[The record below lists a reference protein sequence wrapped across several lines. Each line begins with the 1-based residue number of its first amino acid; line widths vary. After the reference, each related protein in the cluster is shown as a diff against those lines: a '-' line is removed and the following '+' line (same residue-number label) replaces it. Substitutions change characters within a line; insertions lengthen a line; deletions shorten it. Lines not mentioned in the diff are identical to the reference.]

1 VKRICLLFFA
11 FFLLSISKV
20 AFGAGEFTTNYNL
33 RYQVN
38 PDGVVYVNQDIT
50 LTNKLSAVYATKY
63 SFTLPS
69 TEIQNIKATDKTG
82 PCQTE
87 IKQNDKVTT
96 IIITFNEPV
105 VGTNKSLKF
114 NLSYDSLDIAR
125 KNGEVWEINIPK
137 IANESDVDNYSLFLA
152 VPTSFDKP
160 AFIRPEPIETLT
172 EGDFTVYRFVK
183 SQLAEAGINAA
194 FGPFQIFDFTL
205 FYHLKNPNLTTGE
218 TEIALPPDTAF
229 QQLTYQK
236 IDPQPLNITVDE
248 DGNWLAKYR
257 LKPHEKIKITA
268 TGKVKIFAQPLGVS
282 PRGEPEK
289 IFPPPSQE
297 NLVKN
302 LKPARFWEKD
312 NPEIIKIAQN
322 LKTPREIYNLVV
334 KTLNYDFSRVSQQAE
349 RMGAAQALAN
359 PNRAICME
367 FTDLFIAL
375 ARTISLPAREID
387 GFAYTT
393 DARLRPLS
401 LMADVLHAW
410 PEYYDEQRQAWIPVD
425 PTWGKTTNG
434 VDYFSKTDLNHFAFV
449 IHGENSEYPYP
460 AGSYK
465 LEDSLGK
472 DVQVGF
478 GEYPQVLETKTPDLQ
493 VKFDLPKEILWG
505 ETKKGMITLKNNG
518 QSAIYSLE
526 LKIQSQGVELLSSGN
541 KQIKILPPLA
551 SVEIPLV
558 LKTKNL
564 LAKGEGFTLKV
575 HPEGLIILTVN
586 NQEYRQEIK
595 VGSFLWQIII
605 PSGGF
610 LLTLMTL
617 LILLK
622 KNF

>member
-11 FFLLSISKV
+11 FFSLSISRV

-38 PDGVVYVNQDIT
+38 PDGVVHVNQDIT

-63 SFTLPS
+63 SLTLPS
-69 TEIQNIKATDKTG
+69 IEIQNIKATDKTG
-82 PCQTE
+82 PSQTE
-87 IKQNDKVTT
+87 IKQNDKATT

-105 VGTNKSLKF
+105 VGTNKTLNF
-114 NLSYDSLDIAR
+114 NLSYDSLDIAY
-125 KNGEVWEINIPK
+125 KNGEVWEVNIPK
-137 IANESDVDNYSLFLA
+137 IANESDVDNYSISLA

-218 TEIALPPDTAF
+218 TEIALPPDTAL
-229 QQLTYQK
+229 QQLIYQK
-236 IDPQPLNITVDE
+236 IDPLPLNIRVDE

-257 LKPHEKIKITA
+257 LKPREKIKITA
-268 TGKVKIFAQPLGVS
+268 TGKVKIFAQS
-282 PRGEPEK
+282 EK

-297 NLVKN
+297 NLAKN
-302 LKPARFWEKD
+302 LQPARFWEKD

-322 LKTPREIYNLVV
+322 LKTPREIYDLVV
-334 KTLNYDFSRVSQQAE
+334 KTLNYDFNRVSQQAE

-375 ARTISLPAREID
+375 ARTIGFPAREID

-393 DARLRPLS
+393 DVRLRPLS

-410 PEYYDEQRQAWIPVD
+410 PEYYDEQRQTWIPVD

-434 VDYFSKTDLNHFAFV
+434 VDYFSKTDLNHFTFV

-478 GEYPQVLETKTPDLQ
+478 GEYPQTLETKTPDLQ

-518 QSAIYSLE
+518 QSAVYSLE

-541 KQIKILPPLA
+541 KQIKILPPFAL
-551 SVEIPLV
+551 VEIPLV

-564 LAKGEGFTLKV
+564 LAKGER
-575 HPEGLIILTVN
+575 LIILTVN

-595 VGSFLWQIII
+595 IGSFLWQIII

-610 LLTLMTL
+610 LLTLTTL

-622 KNF
+622 KKF

>member
-1 VKRICLLFFA
+1 MKRICLLFFA
-11 FFLLSISKV
+11 FFSLSISRV

-38 PDGVVYVNQDIT
+38 PDGVVHVNQDIT

-63 SFTLPS
+63 SLTLPS
-69 TEIQNIKATDKTG
+69 IEIQNIKATDKTG
-82 PCQTE
+82 PSQTE
-87 IKQNDKVTT
+87 IKQNDKATT

-105 VGTNKSLKF
+105 VGTNKTLNF
-114 NLSYDSLDIAR
+114 NLSYDSLDIAY
-125 KNGEVWEINIPK
+125 KNGEVWEVNIPK
-137 IANESDVDNYSLFLA
+137 IANESDVDNYSISLA

-218 TEIALPPDTAF
+218 TEIALPPDTAL
-229 QQLTYQK
+229 QQLIYQK
-236 IDPQPLNITVDE
+236 IDPLPLNIRVDE

-257 LKPHEKIKITA
+257 LKPREKIKITA
-268 TGKVKIFAQPLGVS
+268 TGKVKIFAQS
-282 PRGEPEK
+282 EK

-297 NLVKN
+297 NLAKN
-302 LKPARFWEKD
+302 LQPARFWEKD

-322 LKTPREIYNLVV
+322 LKTPREIYDLVV
-334 KTLNYDFSRVSQQAE
+334 KTLNYDFNRVSQQAE

-375 ARTISLPAREID
+375 ARTIGFPAREID

-393 DARLRPLS
+393 DVRLRPLS

-410 PEYYDEQRQAWIPVD
+410 PEYYDEQRQTWIPVD

-434 VDYFSKTDLNHFAFV
+434 VDYFSKTDLNHFTFV

-478 GEYPQVLETKTPDLQ
+478 GEYPQTLETKTPDLQ

-518 QSAIYSLE
+518 QSAVYSLE

-541 KQIKILPPLA
+541 KQIKILPPFAL
-551 SVEIPLV
+551 VEIPLV

-564 LAKGEGFTLKV
+564 LAKGER
-575 HPEGLIILTVN
+575 LIILTVN

-595 VGSFLWQIII
+595 IGSFLWQIII

-610 LLTLMTL
+610 LLTLTTL

-622 KNF
+622 KKF

>member
-1 VKRICLLFFA
+1 MKRICLLFFA
-11 FFLLSISKV
+11 FFSLSIPKV

-38 PDGVVYVNQDIT
+38 PDGVVHVSQDIT
-50 LTNKLSAVYATKY
+50 LTNKLSAIYATKY
-63 SFTLPS
+63 SLTLPS

-82 PCQTE
+82 SCQTE
-87 IKQNDKVTT
+87 IKQNDKATT

-105 VGTNKSLKF
+105 VGANKILNF
-114 NLSYDSLDIAR
+114 NLNYDSLDMAR
-125 KNGEVWEINIPK
+125 KNGEVWEVNIPK
-137 IANESDVDNYSLFLA
+137 IANESDVDNYSLSLA

-205 FYHLKNPNLTTGE
+205 FYHLKNPNLTTSE

-229 QQLTYQK
+229 QQLAYQK
-236 IDPQPLNITVDE
+236 IDPLPLNITVDE

-257 LKPHEKIKITA
+257 LKPREKIKITA
-268 TGKVKIFAQPLGVS
+268 TGKVKIFAQS
-282 PRGEPEK
+282 EK
-289 IFPPPSQE
+289 IFPTASQE
-297 NLVKN
+297 NLAKN
-302 LKPARFWEKD
+302 LQPARFWEKD
-312 NPEIIKIAQN
+312 NLEIIKIAQN

-375 ARTISLPAREID
+375 ARTIGLPAREID

-449 IHGENSEYPYP
+449 IHGESSEYPYP

-478 GEYPQVLETKTPDLQ
+478 GEYPQALETKTPDLQ

-518 QSAIYSLE
+518 QSAVYSLE
-526 LKIQSQGVELLSSGN
+526 LEVQSQGVELLSSGN
-541 KQIKILPPLA
+541 KQIKILPPFA

-564 LAKGEGFTLKV
+564 LAKREELITL
-575 HPEGLIILTVN
+575 TAN
-586 NQEYRQEIK
+586 NQQYGQKIK
-595 VGSFLWQIII
+595 VGSFFWQIII

-610 LLTLMTL
+610 LLTLTTL

-622 KNF
+622 KKF